1 MRHKNQERKEQ
12 LLSRERVIN
21 RTRLRDDQMLSLSVK
36 GFKIIMISIL
46 KVQNIR
52 EQKRDFRR
60 DGN

>member
-46 KVQNIR
+46 KVQNIH